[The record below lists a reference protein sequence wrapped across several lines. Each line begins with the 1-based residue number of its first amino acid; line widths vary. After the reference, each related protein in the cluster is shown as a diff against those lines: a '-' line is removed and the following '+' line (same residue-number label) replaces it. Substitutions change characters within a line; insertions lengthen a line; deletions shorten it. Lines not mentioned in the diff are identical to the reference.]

1 MSSIVD
7 QVDAIAV
14 DVVIEA
20 KSECAD
26 RARAQAALADV
37 LASARAPS
45 RARRPTGTW
54 TVSLRVEN
62 GRQGARAGVATIID
76 DRGEVVAE
84 RTVGDRGPRT
94 CTPLARAA
102 GAWASLVL
110 DDEMARAHDP
120 APADAQPAAAER
132 MAAPAGGH
140 DVVWQAR
147 IEDRDLPR
155 TPALQRPWT
164 LELGLMAYLR
174 DGLAATS
181 GFAGGSPFVNVE
193 VSPGWF
199 VRPALAFGTSTAMV
213 PLDATHRGSF
223 AHFGFRGDFCRR
235 IPGNY
240 IERRG
245 IELDLCAGGD
255 LSHVYGQDSRD
266 GVDPMAFRASV
277 GPSAALRG
285 ELASATNVE
294 LRLAGGYNLA
304 RRPLHREEAPPMIYA
319 AVEVGLSWRFR

>member
-7 QVDAIAV
+7 LVDAVAV

-20 KSECAD
+20 RSECAD
-26 RARAQAALADV
+26 RARAQAALEGA
-37 LASARAPS
+37 LAGARAPGRGR
-45 RARRPTGTW
+45 RAAW
-54 TVSLRVEN
+54 TVRLRVD
-62 GRQGARAGVATIID
+62 GGAPGTRSGTATIVD
-76 DRGEVVAE
+76 DDGATVAE
-84 RTVGDRGPRT
+84 RTVGDRTPRT
-94 CTPLARAA
+94 CTSLARAL

-110 DDEMARAHDP
+110 DDELARAHDP
-120 APADAQPAAAER
+120 APSR
-132 MAAPAGGH
+132 SAAPAEEERTAPLTGGH
-140 DVVWQAR
+140 DSVWTAR
-147 IEDRDLPR
+147 IEDHDVA
-155 TPALQRPWT
+155 PAPESGRPWT

-181 GFAGGSPFVNVE
+181 GFAGGSPFIAVE

-245 IELDLCAGGD
+245 IELDVCAGGD
-255 LSHVYGQDSRD
+255 LSHVYGQDSHD
-266 GVDPMAFRASV
+266 GVDPNAFRASV

-304 RRPLHREEAPPMIYA
+304 RQPLYREEPPPMIYG

>member
-1 MSSIVD
+1 MESVEA
-7 QVDAIAV
+7 VAV
-14 DVVIEA
+14 DIVIEA

-26 RARAQAALADV
+26 RARAQAALADA
-37 LASARAPS
+37 LASARAPG
-45 RARRPTGTW
+45 RGHRPSATW

-62 GRQGARAGVATIID
+62 AAPGARSGIATITD
-76 DRGEVVAE
+76 DRGVIVAE
-84 RTVGDRGPRT
+84 RTLGDRAPGA

-110 DDEMARAHDP
+110 DDEMARAHD
-120 APADAQPAAAER
+120 APPEAGGGSAGDEHPAA
-132 MAAPAGGH
+132 PPIGGR
-140 DVVWQAR
+140 DQVWRAR
-147 IEDRDLPR
+147 VEDRDLATLPSTAQRPR
-155 TPALQRPWT
+155 TF
-164 LELGLMAYLR
+164 ELGVMAYLR

-199 VRPALAFGTSTAMV
+199 VRPALAFGTSTARV

-223 AHFGFRGDFCRR
+223 VHLGLRGDFCRR

-245 IELDLCAGGD
+245 IELDVCAGGD
-255 LSHVYGQDSRD
+255 LAQVYGQDTD
-266 GVDPMAFRASV
+266 EGVDPMAFRASV

-304 RRPLHREEAPPMIYA
+304 RRPLYREEAPPMIYA